1 MAKLK
6 FLLLISLGFVFLLFA
21 VSCSKP
27 GVSSSEPISDSS
39 YSVSESSEIYELS
52 EPSESSE
59 ISESSES
66 SEASEI
72 SASSEPSESS
82 EISKPSEPSKPSEIS
97 EPSEPSKPSE
107 ISEPSEPS
115 ESSEISE
122 PSEPSESSEISEPSE
137 PSEASESSSESEAS
151 IPETTD
157 RFSFTIGNSDISVF
171 DIVYAKSPIESCD
184 ESLRSTLCGELNK
197 DFVNATRLSDL
208 IFQYTGIR
216 LDIYKDADYSRSD
229 RKIIAVGNT
238 NLKLTSKPSNRD
250 NFVINLTDSG
260 DLAICGGI
268 EGSTWHAI
276 DNIEALL
283 SSCYENNEP
292 AAITASSELSGSY
305 HIKRIACVG
314 DSITAGGGSTDT
326 RYTSYTAN
334 LNRMLWR
341 DYYFINFAVGG
352 TTARSDFS
360 SAYQNTVLYQDYI
373 KYASTYDA
381 VIVMLGINDSAH
393 ETMPWPQEGDDTFI
407 TDLKDLFLKT
417 HEFSENEK
425 FIIMNC
431 CFTPLDW
438 FTERAQY
445 IRNLQIKAAKEL
457 YEDYPDN
464 IVFYDMFKYSTEYM
478 PNSMFA
484 DGLHPNDEGYI
495 VMAQGVGQM
504 IQDVFN
510 TNQNEYFVDLG

>member
-1 MAKLK
+1 MAKRK
-6 FLLLISLGFVFLLFA
+6 ITLLTALGFVFLLFA

-27 GVSSSEPISDSS
+27 GVSSSESISDSS
-39 YSVSESSEIYELS
+39 YSVYESSKISKPSESSEISEGAISSEASSQISIPEQSYDPESSGEEESSESS
-52 EPSESSE
+52 EPSEISELSE

-66 SEASEI
+66 SEPSEASEH
-72 SASSEPSESS
+72 
-82 EISKPSEPSKPSEIS
+82 
-97 EPSEPSKPSE
+97 
-107 ISEPSEPS
+107 SEPSEPS
-115 ESSEISE
+115 ESSES
-122 PSEPSESSEISEPSE
+122 SESSEISEL
-137 PSEASESSSESEAS
+137 SESSESSESESS
-151 IPETTD
+151 ILENAYQ
-157 RFSFTIGNSDISVF
+157 FSFTVGNSDISEF

-208 IFQYTGIR
+208 IFKYTGIR
-216 LDIYKDADYSRSD
+216 LDIYKDVDYSRSD

-238 NLKLTSKPSNRD
+238 NLKLTAKPSDRD
-250 NFVINLTDSG
+250 NFVIKLTDIG

-276 DNIEALL
+276 DNIESLL

-373 KYASTYDA
+373 KHASTYDA

-478 PNSMFA
+478 PSSMFA

-510 TNQNEYFVDLG
+510 ANQNEYFVDLG